1 MLAVHKWNA
10 VVSGQFKSFHEPIF
24 LPCLSRHGAQPWNP
38 TTECKINGQSKQ
50 HIHNFNPLTVPTRHP
65 PDGYMPGPLPAR
77 LPCSHSLLM
86 RNPTRRRTFGCTDH
100 EVRRSL
106 IRFEEGLAARL
117 FWARGWAQAEYI
129 WNNPPAPLESGSI
142 RGTQPRFSWPLSKQ
156 LTSGIM
162 HHFLWL
168 PGKQMDIVV
177 ISVTQREE
185 PTYISVNH
193 GNSFLRG
200 SHSSVSRSQS
210 RIASDALLRKSFL
223 LDVYLFVHIII
234 IPNQILNYCIHRV
247 TLTWSGCAHQS

>member
-10 VVSGQFKSFHEPIF
+10 VVSGQFKGFHEPIF

-38 TTECKINGQSKQ
+38 ATECKINGQSKQ

-77 LPCSHSLLM
+77 LPRSHSLLM

-106 IRFEEGLAARL
+106 IRFEEGLAARP
-117 FWARGWAQAEYI
+117 FSARGWAQAEHI

-142 RGTQPRFSWPLSKQ
+142 RGTQPRFTWPLSKR

-168 PGKQMDIVV
+168 SEKQMDIVV
-177 ISVTQREE
+177 ISVTQCEE
-185 PTYISVNH
+185 PTYIRVKH
-193 GNSFLRG
+193 GNSFLQA
-200 SHSSVSRSQS
+200 SHASVSWSQS
-210 RIASDALLRKSFL
+210 RTAFYALLPFFL
-223 LDVYLFVHIII
+223 MFIFLS
-234 IPNQILNYCIHRV
+234 IL
-247 TLTWSGCAHQS
+247 S